1 MRRLIEQTEL
11 TYSEIA
17 ARTGVGRAS
26 ICRWTRDG
34 GWRRPPFAPRA
45 TDTVP
50 SARASAHLKA
60 RTLAARL
67 SALAERYVR
76 ELEQTPGVDLD
87 KLGEALEL
95 AKMAKLAAM
104 GRRRRRNTPAASG
117 QKPNEP
123 ARPIMQLC
131 VADVDLHR
139 APRSAVEDFL
149 ANREPPREEPGP
161 RRRGRRSK
169 RDEHHAW
176 LLERER

>member
-1 MRRLIEQTEL
+1 
-11 TYSEIA
+11 
-17 ARTGVGRAS
+17 
-26 ICRWTRDG
+26 
-34 GWRRPPFAPRA
+34 
-45 TDTVP
+45 
-50 SARASAHLKA
+50 
-60 RTLAARL
+60 
-67 SALAERYVR
+67 
-76 ELEQTPGVDLD
+76 
-87 KLGEALEL
+87 
-95 AKMAKLAAM
+95 MAKLAAM
-104 GRRRRRNTPAASG
+104 GRRRRRNTPGGSG